1 MNDLLAV
8 ILGVRTIA
16 PEKNCPRLGVGFGL
30 ALVLELELKGGGG
43 EFSSRA
49 TVLGK
54 EWRICNTDNK
64 T

>member
-16 PEKNCPRLGVGFGL
+16 PEKNCPRLGLGFGL

-54 EWRICNTDNK
+54 E
-64 T
+64 

>member
-16 PEKNCPRLGVGFGL
+16 PEKNCPRLGLGFGL
-30 ALVLELELKGGGG
+30 ALALELEMGG
-43 EFSSRA
+43 EQFSSRA
-49 TVLGK
+49 TVLGQ